1 MSAALKERM
10 AFADSHIDLRRLPAV
25 MKQLLVKFKR
35 QDAARQ
41 AELLQQLL
49 PADGESGCVS

>member
-1 MSAALKERM
+1 M